1 MNLVILEFLLNLG
14 YLGYFITN
22 SFLVIR
28 EILLYLGYLGYF
40 GKNCLLGY
48 LQKNENEHKHSDYHR
63 HFHLMEEN
71 KAVEI

>member
-1 MNLVILEFLLNLG
+1 MESTLMNLVILEFLLNLG

-22 SFLVIR
+22 SFLAIL

-48 LQKNENEHKHSDYHR
+48 LHKTKMNISIR
-63 HFHLMEEN
+63 TII
-71 KAVEI
+71 VISI